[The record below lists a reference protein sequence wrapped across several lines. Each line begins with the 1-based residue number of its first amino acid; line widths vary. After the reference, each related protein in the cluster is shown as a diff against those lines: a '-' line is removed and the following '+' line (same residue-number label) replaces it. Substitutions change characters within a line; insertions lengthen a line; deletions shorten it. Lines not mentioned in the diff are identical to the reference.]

1 MQKNSSDFTRRA
13 WKILRLALLW
23 AREGGLFRKRL
34 AINLNTLPKYIKS
47 LRHVGRSGDQL
58 IYGERELSFDATPII
73 HVKMYR
79 PSSWRFKMPHIPC
92 ISNPQRLARLGVPE
106 ENLSRG
112 SRGLVAYVKND
123 KSQISELV
131 SAILPA
137 GEEATEAVSETR
149 RGVFGAVWGND
160 DLAYRCRTCEHDST
174 CAICVP
180 CFENGNHKDRDYSVI
195 HRGGGSCDSGDTKAW
210 KREVFEACFGFLTY
224 LLERKINAEITFKGS
239 PRPVTHVAGLPKA
252 ANNLTSAMVEM
263 L

>member
-112 SRGLVAYVKND
+112 SRDLVAYVKND

-137 GEEATEAVSETR
+137 G
-149 RGVFGAVWGND
+149 
-160 DLAYRCRTCEHDST
+160 
-174 CAICVP
+174 
-180 CFENGNHKDRDYSVI
+180 
-195 HRGGGSCDSGDTKAW
+195 GGSCDSGDSKAW